1 MPLDISLAQFNKIA
15 SGIHNAGQ
23 IDIKTKDNGDVEL
36 IKVNHHVW
44 KQSENKAHITTEN
57 ILKVKEAF
65 IAALRKGGVHP
76 EDLRQIRERLGI
88 PEELTMTGSQEALDT
103 ISKRRF
109 TPLSRAEVRD
119 ILNQYANGGIGLTDE
134 SQAAV
139 SYKERMAAIRTSNA
153 DEATVKRRNAANAGN
168 LLSRVD
174 ERDFKITDAISLL
187 STTRSLSEF
196 NAARDRRSTGPDA
209 ANERMLKKSDLVD
222 SFSRL
227 VNQALKMLPANVH
240 ESSEFYLC
248 GETVKLVKDENGQL
262 SAILGKAPAATK
274 VKLGGDA
281 QTFLLRLMVR
291 ATVDMETLEGPA
303 IKNIMDKIYNMD
315 LEGILTAAYLR
326 NAQYD
331 LFTCVYNK
339 MAGRTTSIVERV
351 MRTVNMRV
359 NVGKWSR
366 KGALNINKIR
376 LGFYYNGFLN
386 YLRVSRKMD

>member
-1 MPLDISLAQFNKIA
+1 MLARLTSKQKITA
-15 SGIHNAGQ
+15 TSS
-23 IDIKTKDNGDVEL
+23 L

-44 KQSENKAHITTEN
+44 KQSENKTHITTEH

-209 ANERMLKKSDLVD
+209 ANEGMLKKSDLVD

-262 SAILGKAPAATK
+262 SAILGKTPAATK

-386 YLRVSRKMD
+386 CLRVS